1 MSFLFPLFLLAGLT
15 IVLPILIH
23 LFNLRRYKTVLFPHT
38 WLLKNLQLHSQ
49 KQSKVRYKWLL
60 AARIL
65 FLLLLVLAFAQPF
78 LKNNTVIEASKTLQ
92 VIYLDNSASMTAK
105 NGVRTLLDVAKEKAT
120 TLLRAASPDSRFIL
134 LTNDKTKHYQ
144 PQSIDQ
150 TLATLQS
157 ITMTASTKSVTGIL
171 QEVQSMMQAE
181 ALPTA
186 SVYYY
191 SDFQKSGFTSQPNQE
206 VLQNISFYGVP
217 IQADKI
223 SNVYIDTA
231 VLTTPVLQ
239 TGTTNKLIVTTKYS
253 GASPK
258 ELPSLQLSINGQV
271 KSASTIHF
279 NDKKESIDTLNFQVN
294 EAGWQQI
301 AITLNDAIRFDD
313 TFRIAARSNN
323 NLSVLILNENQRNPF
338 IDAAFHAYEGFRYD
352 NRSIQDA
359 INWNPYNLIILN
371 GFTQLPTAIAKRIK
385 GALQQGQSIALFPG
399 KTTQLQDINEGLSLI
414 APIQFTGMDMEGKTA
429 TSLQTASELASNIF
443 DRIPDNIQLP
453 QATWHYQLSARLD
466 ANQQSIISFRNGE
479 PLLAQ
484 FAPSNGKLYLLTT
497 SADLQG
503 GNFTTSYFFVPFLY
517 QMAAQSGNGNV
528 YALPSGSDQPL
539 QLSFPYTG
547 ERSMVH
553 VYQNNI
559 DLIPPQRKQGAGVG
573 VFLGKVL
580 TQPGFYALAAG
591 GTDTVQVAINTNRK
605 ESILDNWTLEALEKQ
620 WSGNHITWVQPNKE
634 VATLGNSR
642 TSQFP
647 IWKICVLFA
656 LILLGL
662 ETFLLTRNL
671 RIAEP
676 KNT

>member
-1 MSFLFPLFLLAGLT
+1 M
-15 IVLPILIH
+15 
-23 LFNLRRYKTVLFPHT
+23 FPHT

-49 KQSKVRYKWLL
+49 KQAQVRYKWLL

-78 LKNNTVIEASKTLQ
+78 LKNNTALETSKTLQ

-105 NGVRTLLDVAKEKAT
+105 NGVRTLLDIAKEKAT
-120 TLLRAASPDSRFIL
+120 DQLRAASPESRFIL
-134 LTNDKTKHYQ
+134 ITNDKTQYYP
-144 PQSIDQ
+144 PQSIEQ
-150 TLATLQS
+150 SVAILQS
-157 ITMTASTKSVTGIL
+157 ITTTAASKSVTSIL

-181 ALPTA
+181 AFNTA
-186 SVYYY
+186 SLYYY
-191 SDFQKSGFTSQPNQE
+191 SDFQKTGFASHPNPE
-206 VLQNISFYGVP
+206 SLQNISFYGVP
-217 IQADKI
+217 IQAERT

-231 VLTTPVLQ
+231 ILTTPILQ
-239 TGTTNKLIVTTKYS
+239 TGISNKLIVTTKYS

-258 ELPSLQLSINGQV
+258 ELPTLQLSINGQV
-271 KSASTIHF
+271 KSASSLHF
-279 NDKKESIDTLNFQVN
+279 NDKKESIDTLSFQVN
-294 EAGWQQI
+294 EAGWQQLT
-301 AITLNDAIRFDD
+301 ITLNDAIRFDD

-323 NLSVLILNENQRNPF
+323 NLSVLVLNENQRNPF
-338 IDAAFHAYEGFRYD
+338 IDAAFHAYDGFRYE

-359 INWNPYNLIILN
+359 MDWKAYNLIILN
-371 GFTQLPTAIAKRIK
+371 GFTQLPSAIATRIK
-385 GALQQGQSIALFPG
+385 NALQQGQSLALFPG
-399 KTTQLQDINEGLSLI
+399 KTTQLNDINTGLSLV
-414 APIQFTGMDMEGKTA
+414 APIQITGVDMESKTA

-453 QATWHYQLSARLD
+453 QATWHYQLSAGLD

-484 FAPSNGKLYLLTT
+484 FTPSNGKLYLLTT

-528 YALPSGSDQPL
+528 YALPSGSEHPL

-553 VYQNNI
+553 VYQNNN
-559 DLIPPQRKQGAGVG
+559 DLIPPQRKQGAGVA
-573 VFLGKVL
+573 VYLGKVL

-591 GTDTVQVAINTNRK
+591 STDTVQVAINTNRK
-605 ESILDNWTLEALEKQ
+605 ESILDHWTLESLEKQ
-620 WSGNHITWVQPNKE
+620 WTGKHITWVQPNKE
-634 VATLGNSR
+634 VTQLGNSR
-642 TSQFP
+642 SSQFP
-647 IWKICVLFA
+647 IWKVCVFFA

-671 RIAEP
+671 RNATPE
-676 KNT
+676 KT